1 MTAAD
6 HGAGE
11 RVDPGEPEPPR
22 EEGERLRA
30 QLRDLRA
37 RARVH
42 PLVSQAQRMLRER
55 YALPDAETAF
65 ALMQRAS
72 QRSNTMVSAHADRPL
87 REPSTRH
94 WTPWAARRA
103 AGSPGTTTGWSWTPW
118 NTSTSSGR
126 AARGSRLRR
135 S

>member
-11 RVDPGEPEPPR
+11 RVDPGEPEPLR
-22 EEGERLRA
+22 EEMERLRA
-30 QLRDLRA
+30 QLRDPRA

-42 PLVSQAQRMLRER
+42 PLVSQARGMLRER
-55 YALPDAETAF
+55 YAL
-65 ALMQRAS
+65 L
-72 QRSNTMVSAHADRPL
+72 
-87 REPSTRH
+87 
-94 WTPWAARRA
+94 
-103 AGSPGTTTGWSWTPW
+103 
-118 NTSTSSGR
+118 GR